1 MNKSNTFSPEVR
13 ERAVRMVLEHRGEYP
28 SSGSWTPNRRATQ
41 NRGDVVLSKDLIVT
55 RQLCRNTNVRIP
67 AAMDTQYG
75 DVDIQ
80 NGDRGH

>member
-1 MNKSNTFSPEVR
+1 MP
-13 ERAVRMVLEHRGEYP
+13 
-28 SSGSWTPNRRATQ
+28 
-41 NRGDVVLSKDLIVT
+41 RGDSRQAIVDSAM
-55 RQLCRNTNVRIP
+55 QGIYKAAKEWESMSGLWLEAAPEYFVRIP